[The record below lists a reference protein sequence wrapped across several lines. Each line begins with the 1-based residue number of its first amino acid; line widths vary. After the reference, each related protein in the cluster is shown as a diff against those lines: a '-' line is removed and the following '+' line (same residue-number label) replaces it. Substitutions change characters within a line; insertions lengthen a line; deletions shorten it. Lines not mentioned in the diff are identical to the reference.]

1 MLQRYASYLVESVPK
16 AKAVQTHFVADYPN
30 RTLKGDLFYYINGI
44 LFSHGIPF
52 YVVYFFTSRARIL
65 FSLCHWYL
73 LVVCNIGRSQV
84 DAVPS

>member
-16 AKAVQTHFVADYPN
+16 AKAVQTHFVTDNPN
-30 RTLKGDLFYYINGI
+30 RTLKGDLLYYINGI

-73 LVVCNIGRSQV
+73 LVVCNIGRSQE
-84 DAVPS
+84 DAEPS